1 MTLTLTKDPSHKGY
15 YQDPDGNLYVF
26 RFGGKPIKVDGY
38 REDKPKENVEADKV
52 YAEKEEIIDHT
63 KGAPASEDAKFIKAA
78 EEEYDKKQDKI
89 NSLRTNDAD
98 YDTEKNHLESQQ
110 RDLVHEIN
118 NTKEREGNKHAKA
131 ELNNNSDWAKKEFE
145 ENGDKELY
153 DYRMETINKA
163 KAEVDRAIGV
173 APDVKSMLTEELE
186 EAEAN
191 LTDETFTT
199 NPDRANAIENELKL
213 RYEEEGDPIKY
224 TQKFHLE
231 NPLADTEEAQNYLSS
246 DDMTQY
252 VPEDL
257 KDVITKAEWVLDDD
271 MTGHVD
277 IETTR
282 ALTAKEQTDLSDWV
296 EGQNSDGLG
305 EGFEQ
310 QDFANAYWNPDTGD
324 GPFTYQ
330 EAEEEID
337 NMISNIDESEYV
349 DYIDESEIEAA
360 VDTYLESNDSVQQWK
375 EDFWN
380 DEIQDGLIQFQDTD
394 SVKEAVEAVTQED
407 IPEEYQDDVYSYI
420 EESGIK
426 EDVAEEIWQNLASY
440 EQADFVAGYDMGDD
454 MRSTAREEVLSDPE
468 SWVSDDAIYEARLAY
483 AENNLPVNVDDWGAM
498 SSIRADRPGF
508 DSDYIIREEDNK
520 SGGVDSVTEE
530 IANNVDKN
538 YPELSKKVE
547 DDFYTSME
555 QAAKELGY
563 EYDTRRAKEFME
575 IRQRAE
581 EIREM
586 NRSLQLKYSGTID
599 TLQKEHP
606 DWSMAKILEKIR
618 KLDEE

>member
-1 MTLTLTKDPSHKGY
+1 
-15 YQDPDGNLYVF
+15 
-26 RFGGKPIKVDGY
+26 
-38 REDKPKENVEADKV
+38 
-52 YAEKEEIIDHT
+52 
-63 KGAPASEDAKFIKAA
+63 
-78 EEEYDKKQDKI
+78 
-89 NSLRTNDAD
+89 
-98 YDTEKNHLESQQ
+98 
-110 RDLVHEIN
+110 
-118 NTKEREGNKHAKA
+118 
-131 ELNNNSDWAKKEFE
+131 
-145 ENGDKELY
+145 
-153 DYRMETINKA
+153 METINKA

-213 RYEEEGDPIKY
+213 RYEEEGDPIRY

-310 QDFANAYWNPDTGD
+310 QDFANGYWNPDTGD

-380 DEIQDGLIQFQDTD
+380 DEIQDGLIKFQDTD

-483 AENNLPVNVDDWGAM
+483 AENNLPVNIDDWGAM

-508 DSDYIIREEDNK
+508 DSDYIMTDEEQSRKVSDAMTKEDNWNRATYH
-520 SGGVDSVTEE
+520 GGVDSTTEE

-563 EYDTRRAKEFME
+563 EYETNKAKEFME
-575 IRQRAE
+575 IQKRAE